1 VGPAGSDRVSR
12 ARPYSGTLQGR
23 TRNFAYGAFTLSGAG
38 FHPLPLPRT
47 FVTPRPCCGTIKKR
61 PTTPHRQRPQAI
73 APTRFGLIPVRS
85 PLLRESRFLSLPRA
99 TKMFQFARCTSTAPM
114 DSVQGTRALP
124 RVGFPIRKSP
134 DRRSFSSSP
143 RLIAAIHVLHRLL
156 VPRHPPCALVLLLSR
171 RISRENTNYR
181 YAVFK
186 VRTGAC
192 PSESANGTSPRD
204 AVQCRPAVSIARGPV
219 SQSST
224 AWAPRRRCR
233 AGEPACASAGCEPGV
248 GPARASC
255 RCNSRRVPCGTPQT
269 VRTRRTRAIPGTACG
284 GQVPPHP

>member
-12 ARPYSGTLQGR
+12 ARPYSGTLPGSA
-23 TRNFAYGAFTLSGAG
+23 RNFAYGAFTLSGPG
-38 FHPLPLPRT
+38 FHPVPLPRA

-134 DRRSFSSSP
+134 DQRSFSSSP

-156 VPRHPPCALVLLLSR
+156 VPRHPPCALVLLNRSPF
-171 RISRENTNYR
+171 ISREHQLPLCS
-181 YAVFK
+181 FQ
-186 VRTGAC
+186 G
-192 PSESANGTSPRD
+192 
-204 AVQCRPAVSIARGPV
+204 
-219 SQSST
+219 
-224 AWAPRRRCR
+224 
-233 AGEPACASAGCEPGV
+233 
-248 GPARASC
+248 
-255 RCNSRRVPCGTPQT
+255 
-269 VRTRRTRAIPGTACG
+269 TRARRPSRAETGTAPSAPG
-284 GQVPPHP
+284 GTGEADDVWLAPDAGL

>member
-12 ARPYSGTLQGR
+12 ARPYSGTRQGSA
-23 TRNFAYGAFTLSGAG
+23 RNFAYGAFTLSGPG
-38 FHPLPLPRT
+38 FHPVPLPRA
-47 FVTPRPCCGTIKKR
+47 FVTPRPCCGTIKTC

-156 VPRHPPCALVLLLSR
+156 VPRHPPCALVLLFVSPNF
-171 RISRENTNYR
+171 SREHQLPLCS
-181 YAVFK
+181 FQ
-186 VRTGAC
+186 GAH
-192 PSESANGTSPRD
+192 GPR
-204 AVQCRPAVSIARGPV
+204 ARRRAQTAPPRKAGQCRPAVSIARGEPV

-224 AWAPRRRCR
+224 A
-233 AGEPACASAGCEPGV
+233 
-248 GPARASC
+248 
-255 RCNSRRVPCGTPQT
+255 
-269 VRTRRTRAIPGTACG
+269 
-284 GQVPPHP
+284 

>member
-12 ARPYSGTLQGR
+12 ARPYSGTLPGSA
-23 TRNFAYGAFTLSGAG
+23 RNFAYGAFTLSGPG
-38 FHPLPLPRT
+38 FHPVPLPRA
-47 FVTPRPCCGTIKKR
+47 FVTPRPCCGTIKQR

-134 DRRSFSSSP
+134 DQRSFSSSP

-186 VRTGAC
+186 VRADRMSAGERKRHLPARRFSAVR
-192 PSESANGTSPRD
+192 PSRSLEWAGLSKLNSMSPTL
-204 AVQCRPAVSIARGPV
+204 A
-219 SQSST
+219 SQG
-224 AWAPRRRCR
+224 
-233 AGEPACASAGCEPGV
+233 GEPAGANADREPGV
-248 GPARASC
+248 GPARQVVDVD
-255 RCNSRRVPCGTPQT
+255 SRRAPCRDTT
-269 VRTRRTRAIPGTACG
+269 DR
-284 GQVPPHP
+284 PHEVDAGDPWGSLRW

>member
-1 VGPAGSDRVSR
+1 LPGR
-12 ARPYSGTLQGR
+12 A
-23 TRNFAYGAFTLSGAG
+23 RNFAYGAFTLYGAS
-38 FHPLPLPRT
+38 FHPLPLPRA
-47 FVTPRPCCGTIKKR
+47 FVTPRPCCGTIKQR

-134 DRRSFSSSP
+134 DQRSFSSSP
-143 RLIAAIHVLHRLL
+143 RLIAAVHVLHRLL
-156 VPRHPPCALVLLLSR
+156 VPRHPPCALVLLSSR
-171 RISRENTNYR
+171 RNSRENTNYR

-186 VRTGAC
+186 VRTGRT
-192 PSESANGTSPRD
+192 PVLQRER
-204 AVQCRPAVSIARGPV
+204 RPGNVPARRSGLAGPV

-269 VRTRRTRAIPGTACG
+269 VRTRRTRAIPGAACG
-284 GQVPPHP
+284 GQEPPHP

>member
-12 ARPYSGTLQGR
+12 ARPYSGTLPGSA
-23 TRNFAYGAFTLSGAG
+23 RNFAYGAFTLSGPG
-38 FHPLPLPRT
+38 FHPVPLPRA

-186 VRTGAC
+186 VRTGRMPAG
-192 PSESANGTSPRD
+192 ERNGTSPQSGSVPSDLLDRSSG
-204 AVQCRPAVSIARGPV
+204 AGLSKLNSMSPTPGKPGRGNRSAQAPAASRGLDRLDRV
-219 SQSST
+219 
-224 AWAPRRRCR
+224 
-233 AGEPACASAGCEPGV
+233 V
-248 GPARASC
+248 DID
-255 RCNSRRVPCGTPQT
+255 SRRAPCRDTT
-269 VRTRRTRAIPGTACG
+269 DR
-284 GQVPPHP
+284 PHEVDAGDPWGSLRW